1 MYNHL
6 HIIYYYGFEILC
18 NLEVKEIIV
27 STNNNQIG
35 VLPND
40 ALYLVVDI
48 GILRIRFKDQY
59 LTMTLMS
66 GFARIGNNEIV
77 F

>member
-1 MYNHL
+1 M
-6 HIIYYYGFEILC
+6 HIICYYGFEIIC

-48 GILRIRFKDQY
+48 GILRIRFKDQ
-59 LTMTLMS
+59 
-66 GFARIGNNEIV
+66 
-77 F
+77 